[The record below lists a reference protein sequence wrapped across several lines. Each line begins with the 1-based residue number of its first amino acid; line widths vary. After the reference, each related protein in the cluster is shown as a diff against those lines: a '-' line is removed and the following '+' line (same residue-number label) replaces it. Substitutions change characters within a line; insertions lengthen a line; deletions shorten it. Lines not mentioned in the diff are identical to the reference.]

1 MTCEKFE
8 SVMGYHCSPV
18 LMGMK
23 PANLVSFS
31 KEKMPELPEIISDYE
46 ESLEREGIRMEI
58 ICGCRK
64 HYLLLVYRPDML
76 QEYLKQDEARKLL
89 LQDGYNIDS
98 SLDERIAR

>member
-31 KEKMPELPEIISDYE
+31 KEKMPELPEIISDFQAIKE
-46 ESLEREGIRMEI
+46 
-58 ICGCRK
+58 
-64 HYLLLVYRPDML
+64 
-76 QEYLKQDEARKLL
+76 KL
-89 LQDGYNIDS
+89 DD
-98 SLDERIAR
+98 IAQRG

>member
-31 KEKMPELPEIISDYE
+31 KEKMPELPA
-46 ESLEREGIRMEI
+46 ERNNHRIPG
-58 ICGCRK
+58 RK
-64 HYLLLVYRPDML
+64 GLPHL
-76 QEYLKQDEARKLL
+76 
-89 LQDGYNIDS
+89 
-98 SLDERIAR
+98 

>member
-31 KEKMPELPEIISDYE
+31 KENAGAAGDHFGL
-46 ESLEREGIRMEI
+46 
-58 ICGCRK
+58 
-64 HYLLLVYRPDML
+64 
-76 QEYLKQDEARKLL
+76 
-89 LQDGYNIDS
+89 
-98 SLDERIAR
+98 

>member
-31 KEKMPELPEIISDYE
+31 KEKCRSCRRSFRIMRRVLNGKVSVWRSLWMQEALSSSGVPAGYAAGIS
-46 ESLEREGIRMEI
+46 
-58 ICGCRK
+58 
-64 HYLLLVYRPDML
+64 
-76 QEYLKQDEARKLL
+76 
-89 LQDGYNIDS
+89 
-98 SLDERIAR
+98 

>member
-46 ESLEREGIRMEI
+46 ESLEREGIRTE
-58 ICGCRK
+58 
-64 HYLLLVYRPDML
+64 
-76 QEYLKQDEARKLL
+76 
-89 LQDGYNIDS
+89 
-98 SLDERIAR
+98 

>member
-31 KEKMPELPEIISDYE
+31 KEKI
-46 ESLEREGIRMEI
+46 
-58 ICGCRK
+58 
-64 HYLLLVYRPDML
+64 
-76 QEYLKQDEARKLL
+76 KLL
-89 LQDGYNIDS
+89 WERKYLTS
-98 SLDERIAR
+98 SVRFPSWKH

>member
-31 KEKMPELPEIISDYE
+31 KEKNAGAAGDHFGL
-46 ESLEREGIRMEI
+46 
-58 ICGCRK
+58 
-64 HYLLLVYRPDML
+64 
-76 QEYLKQDEARKLL
+76 
-89 LQDGYNIDS
+89 
-98 SLDERIAR
+98 

>member
-31 KEKMPELPEIISDYE
+31 KEKMPWMQEALSSSGVPAGYAAGIS
-46 ESLEREGIRMEI
+46 
-58 ICGCRK
+58 
-64 HYLLLVYRPDML
+64 
-76 QEYLKQDEARKLL
+76 
-89 LQDGYNIDS
+89 
-98 SLDERIAR
+98 